1 MRASWLLAVGLT
13 LAGPAAGQSKLPDE
27 LEGVGIEEKI
37 GQGIDLDLEFIAEN
51 GYPVRLA
58 EFFGKGRPV
67 ILNLIY
73 YSCPTLCNLILN
85 GQTDALRDIPGKP
98 GKDFEIVTISIDPSE
113 TFDLAR
119 RKRAAYLESYGRPA
133 PGWHFLTDYRGNVK
147 KLAEQVGFH
156 YRYDER
162 TRQYAHAAAIMILTP
177 EGRLARYLYGVRFK
191 PRDLRLA
198 LAEAAESRGGLSVDR
213 LLLFCFHYD
222 PQARSY
228 VLFATN
234 FMRAGAALSTLVLA
248 LVLARLWRRE
258 ARAAAHGREK
268 AVS

>member
-1 MRASWLLAVGLT
+1 MRASRNLALSLLLATAVT
-13 LAGPAAGQSKLPDE
+13 AQNRLPDE

-37 GQGIDLDLEFIAEN
+37 GQTVDLNLEFIAEN

-67 ILNLIY
+67 ILNLVY
-73 YSCPTLCNLILN
+73 YSCPSLCNLILN
-85 GQTDALRDIPGKP
+85 GQTDALREIPGSP
-98 GKDFEIVTISIDPSE
+98 GKDFEIVTVSIDPSE

-133 PGWHFLTDYRGNVK
+133 PGWHFLTDHQNNVK

-162 TRQYAHAAAIMILTP
+162 RREYAHAAAIMILTP
-177 EGRLARYLYGVRFK
+177 EGKVARYLYGVRFK
-191 PRDLRLA
+191 PLDLRLA
-198 LAEAAESRGGLSVDR
+198 LAEAAQSRGGLSRDR
-213 LLLFCFHYD
+213 LMLFCYRYD

-234 FMRAGAALSTLVLA
+234 FMRAGAILTTLVLA
-248 LVLARLWRRE
+248 IVLVRLWRRE
-258 ARAAAHGREK
+258 LGSTTPGEERTA
-268 AVS
+268 

>member
-1 MRASWLLAVGLT
+1 MRVSRLTILVLLA
-13 LAGPAAGQSKLPDE
+13 AASAVCQSKLPDE

-37 GQGIDLDLEFIAEN
+37 GQPADLSLEFIAED

-58 EFFGKGRPV
+58 EFFRKGRPV
-67 ILNLIY
+67 ILNLVY
-73 YSCPTLCNLILN
+73 YSCPSLCNLILN
-85 GQTDALRDIPGKP
+85 GQTDALREIPGTP
-98 GKDFEIVTISIDPSE
+98 GKDFEVVTISIDPSE

-133 PGWHFLTDYRGNVK
+133 PGWHFLVDYRGNVK

-177 EGRLARYLYGVRFK
+177 EGKPARYLYGVRFK
-191 PRDLRLA
+191 PRDVRLA
-198 LAEAAESRGGLSVDR
+198 LAEAAQSRGGFSVDR

-234 FMRAGAALSTLVLA
+234 FMRAGALLSTLVLA
-248 LVLARLWRRE
+248 VVLVRLWRRD
-258 ARAAAHGREK
+258 AQLLRSGEK
-268 AVS
+268 AVR

>member
-1 MRASWLLAVGLT
+1 MRASCIAALNLVLVGLAT
-13 LAGPAAGQSKLPDE
+13 PQLRTPEP

-37 GQGIDLDLEFIAEN
+37 GQKVDLGLEFVAEN

-58 EFFGKGRPV
+58 QFFGKGRPV

-85 GQTDALRDIPGKP
+85 GQTDALREIPGVP
-98 GKDFEIVTISIDPSE
+98 GKDFEILTVSIDPAE

-133 PGWHFLTDYRGNVK
+133 PGWHFLTDYRGNVR

-162 TRQYAHAAAIMILTP
+162 TRQYAHASAIMILTP
-177 EGRLARYLYGVRFK
+177 EGAVARYLYGVRFK

-198 LAEAAESRGGLSVDR
+198 LAEAASSRGGFSVDR
-213 LLLFCFHYD
+213 MLLFCYRYD
-222 PQARSY
+222 PQMRSY

-234 FMRAGAALSTLVLA
+234 FMRAGAAASTLLLAVVLI
-248 LVLARLWRRE
+248 RLWRRE
-258 ARAAAHGREK
+258 ARAAREAREK
-268 AVS
+268 VA

>member
-1 MRASWLLAVGLT
+1 MRVRHFLLSGLLLT
-13 LAGPAAGQSKLPDE
+13 GLATSQPKLPDE

-37 GQGIDLDLEFIAEN
+37 GQSVDLDLEFTAEN

-67 ILNLIY
+67 ILNLVY
-73 YSCPTLCNLILN
+73 YSCPSLCNLILN
-85 GQTDALRDIPGKP
+85 GQTDALREMPGAP
-98 GKDFEIVTISIDPSE
+98 GKDFEIVTVSIDPTE

-119 RKRAAYLESYGRPA
+119 RKRAAYLEAYGRPA

-177 EGRLARYLYGVRFK
+177 EGKVARYLYGVRFR
-191 PRDLRLA
+191 PRDVRLA
-198 LAEAAESRGGLSVDR
+198 LAEAAESRGAFSVDR
-213 LLLFCFHYD
+213 LLLFCYHYD

-234 FMRAGAALSTLVLA
+234 FMRAGAALSTVALA
-248 LVLARLWRRE
+248 LVLVRLWRRE
-258 ARAAAHGREK
+258 ARAAAQLPEK
-268 AVS
+268 TA